1 MAKKSDD
8 GATGDAAIPDN
19 AGADLGGHDSTASDS
34 PNLAGLPIID
44 PASGNVKRGRGRPT
58 GSTKPKSTTGSPKRE
73 KASTS
78 SIVGIEKV
86 LYSLHMM
93 AASALKTEE
102 LELDQAESKLLA
114 EAVTEVASHYNTV
127 IDPKVIAWMGLI
139 GVCGQIYG
147 PRVVAMRVRKA
158 GKGATAKPQQ
168 VAQNLPTAGNG
179 AADDWMRT
187 GTH

>member
-1 MAKKSDD
+1 
-8 GATGDAAIPDN
+8 
-19 AGADLGGHDSTASDS
+19 
-34 PNLAGLPIID
+34 
-44 PASGNVKRGRGRPT
+44 
-58 GSTKPKSTTGSPKRE
+58 
-73 KASTS
+73 
-78 SIVGIEKV
+78 
-86 LYSLHMM
+86 MM

-158 GKGATAKPQQ
+158 GKPREVSALKQRQQ
-168 VAQNLPTAGNG
+168 ETNSVPAGMNG
-179 AADDWMRT
+179 AADSWMR
-187 GTH
+187 G